1 MAHNITP
8 FKYITC
14 KKNYSI
20 MQLLSWHTTL
30 HLLNTSLVQRTIRL
44 CNCYHG
50 TQHYT
55 FQIHHL
61 YKELFNYAIVIMAHN
76 ITPFKYITCTKNYSI
91 MQLLSTAHNITP
103 FKSITCTRNYS
114 IMQLLSWHTTLHLL
128 NTSLVQR
135 TIQLCNCYH
144 GTQHYTL

>member
-14 KKNYSI
+14 TKNYLI

-30 HLLNTSLVQRTIRL
+30 HRLNTSLVQGTIQL

-50 TQHYT
+50 TQHRLHRLNTSLVQGTKYASLLNT
-55 FQIHHL
+55 T
-61 YKELFNYAIVIMAHN
+61 ELFNYAIVIMAHN

-91 MQLLSTAHNITP
+91 MQLLS
-103 FKSITCTRNYS
+103 
-114 IMQLLSWHTTLHLL
+114 WHTTL
-128 NTSLVQR
+128 
-135 TIQLCNCYH
+135 
-144 GTQHYTL
+144 YTV

>member
-1 MAHNITP
+1 
-8 FKYITC
+8 
-14 KKNYSI
+14 
-20 MQLLSWHTTL
+20 MQLLSLHTTL
-30 HLLNTSLVQRTIRL
+30 HRLNTSLVQRTIRL

-55 FQIHHL
+55 FSIHHL
-61 YKELFNYAIVIMAHN
+61 YKELFDYAIVVMVHN

-91 MQLLSTAHNITP
+91 MQL
-103 FKSITCTRNYS
+103 
-114 IMQLLSWHTTLHLL
+114 SWHTTLHRL

-144 GTQHYTL
+144 GTQHYTF